1 MDVELFLVASVLIV
15 IVVEGDTVVDSAV
28 TTVLLSLAD
37 DDAIST
43 WVDVGV
49 GVGSDAVDEIVSVA
63 GCSVAIMVVSSDSSV
78 SLKYSDSRRYHLFSM
93 FVSGSNRVHGP
104 VM

>member
-1 MDVELFLVASVLIV
+1 MELFLVASVLIV
-15 IVVEGDTVVDSAV
+15 IVVGGDTVVDSAV

-37 DDAIST
+37 DDAIS
-43 WVDVGV
+43 WVDV

-78 SLKYSDSRRYHLFSM
+78 SLK
-93 FVSGSNRVHGP
+93 
-104 VM
+104 